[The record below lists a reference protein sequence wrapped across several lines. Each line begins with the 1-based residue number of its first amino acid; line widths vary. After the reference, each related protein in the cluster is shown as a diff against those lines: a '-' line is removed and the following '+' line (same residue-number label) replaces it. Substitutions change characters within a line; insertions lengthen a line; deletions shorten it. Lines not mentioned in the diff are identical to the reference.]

1 MRLISKFH
9 KNKELFMNKVISWVK
24 SIRLGKIITVFLS
37 AILLFVSS
45 ACNSTGVLAKTA
57 DQVREEVPEG
67 ALTSPYKGGM
77 NDYSDVDPRK
87 DTSGAEAKAKEL
99 IDNAEGNIQKSAN
112 NFDQYSRNYQ
122 SGTPLGE
129 RVRRLGEDVK
139 TSADEVTEGVA
150 KGTQRGIENLKGNAQ
165 NAAEGTKGAAEN
177 VKENTKDAGRD
188 FAKGTKRAADKL
200 SGNSNPGRDLAEGTK
215 RAADNVKENTKDAGR
230 DLVDSAKEAA
240 SKTAGYVQ
248 DKANEAASTAQRAF
262 DKASDAI
269 D

>member
-1 MRLISKFH
+1 
-9 KNKELFMNKVISWVK
+9 MNRVISWVK
-24 SIRLGKIITVFLS
+24 SIRLSQIITVFLS
-37 AILLFVSS
+37 SILLFVSS

-57 DQVREEVPEG
+57 DQVREEVPKG

-77 NDYSDVDPRK
+77 NDYSDVDPRQ
-87 DTSGAEAKAKEL
+87 DTSRAEAKAKEL

-129 RVRRLGEDVK
+129 RVRRLGEDAK
-139 TSADEVTEGVA
+139 SSADEVTEGVA
-150 KGTQRGIENLKGNAQ
+150 KGTQRGIENLKDNAQ
-165 NAAEGTKGAAEN
+165 NTAEGTKRTAEN

-188 FAKGTKRAADKL
+188 LATGAKRAADKL
-200 SGNSNPGRDLAEGTK
+200 TGNTNPAE
-215 RAADNVKENTKDAGR
+215 
-230 DLVDSAKEAA
+230 DLVDRAKEAA
-240 SKTAGYVQ
+240 GKTAGYVQ

-262 DKASDAI
+262 DKADNAI